1 MAKFHGKVGY
11 EITAEDPN
19 RPGIYVPTIV
29 ERKYYGTITRI
40 VNTIMDSDRLVDDF
54 KLNMELELMAD
65 GFAMQNFASI
75 RYVEYM
81 NSKWEV
87 TAAQVR
93 GPRII
98 VNFGG
103 VYNAE
108 SPDDAD

>member
-11 EITAEDPN
+11 EISTEDPN
-19 RPGIYVPTIV
+19 RPGIWEPKIV
-29 ERKYYGTITRI
+29 ERRYYGTITRI
-40 VNTIMDSDRLVDDF
+40 INTVSASDKLVDDF
-54 KLNMELELMAD
+54 RLNMELELMAD
-65 GFAMQNFASI
+65 GFALQNFASI

-103 VYNAE
+103 VYNEE
-108 SPDDAD
+108 S

>member
-29 ERKYYGTITRI
+29 ERKYYGTFTRQY
-40 VNTIMDSDRLVDDF
+40 NTVTDSDKLVDDF

-65 GFAMQNFASI
+65 GFARENFSAI

-81 NSKWEV
+81 NSKWKV
-87 TAAQVR
+87 SSAQVR

-98 VNFGG
+98 VDFGG
-103 VYNAE
+103 VYND
-108 SPDDAD
+108 PRPDAD

>member
-11 EITAEDPN
+11 EITGEDPN
-19 RPGIYVPTIV
+19 RPGVYVPTIV

-40 VNTIMDSDRLVDDF
+40 INTVMDSESLVKDF
-54 KLNMELELMAD
+54 RLNMELELMAD
-65 GFAMQNFASI
+65 GFAKENFSAI

-87 TAAQVR
+87 TAVQVR

-103 VYNAE
+103 VYNA
-108 SPDDAD
+108 